1 MSKQT
6 YFVVLPI
13 VAGKKG
19 RPIEG
24 IPQPAAS
31 GVAAIRLAQRM
42 LASGRVLGVIAF
54 SKTGDPDTGD
64 YEDAV
69 ILTVLGRVPPEVLE
83 ARAA

>member
-19 RPIEG
+19 RAIEG

-31 GVAAIRLAQRM
+31 GVAAIKLAQRIM
-42 LASGRVLGVIAF
+42 AAGRALGVIAF

-69 ILTVLGRVPPEVLE
+69 VLCALGNVPPEVLE